1 MKLFQNN
8 FCIIN
13 YSESLEEL
21 IDKTVEV
28 LNKKIKEYENIFNI
42 NIKDKIVINYFDK
55 LEEFREFIY
64 DIRGERN
71 SLPEYAKGTY
81 DNGMIN
87 AYIDINLLDKKIYN
101 ASHELF
107 HILYLK
113 QILNGDL
120 RNRIVWY
127 DEGMAQF
134 ISGEKDYLNDEKEFI
149 KYYKELKEKNKIIP
163 NLNELYHGTSFMN
176 DNYNGYQLSYLSI
189 RYLYEILSEEEF
201 YSLLF
206 DIDKVKEIGCDIA
219 EKAIKY
225 FNDRLKRLV

>member
-1 MKLFQNN
+1 MKLFQND

-13 YSESLEEL
+13 YSDSLEEL

-28 LNKKIKEYENIFNI
+28 LDNKIKEYENIFNI
-42 NIKDKIVINYFDK
+42 NIKDKIVINYFDN

-64 DIRGERN
+64 NIRGERK

-81 DNGMIN
+81 DKDMIN
-87 AYIDINLLDKKIYN
+87 AYIDIKLFDKKIYN

-107 HILYLK
+107 HILYLNH
-113 QILNGDL
+113 ILNGDL

-134 ISGEKDYLNDEKEFI
+134 MSGEKDYLKEEKEFKNYFI
-149 KYYKELKEKNKIIP
+149 ESKQRNKIMP
-163 NLNELYHGTSFMN
+163 NLNELYHGNSFYN
-176 DNYNGYQLSYLSI
+176 ENYDGYMLSYLSI
-189 RYLYEILSEEEF
+189 RYLYETLTEKEF

-206 DIDKVKEIGCDIA
+206 DINKVRKIGCDILN
-219 EKAIKY
+219 KMYTYYDMKL
-225 FNDRLKRLV
+225 DL

>member
-1 MKLFQNN
+1 MKLFQND
-8 FCIIN
+8 FCVIN

-42 NIKDKIVINYFDK
+42 NIKDKIVINYFDN
-55 LEEFREFIY
+55 LEDFREFIY
-64 DIRGERN
+64 DIRGNRD

-87 AYIDINLLDKKIYN
+87 AYIDINLFDKKIYN

-113 QILNGDL
+113 HILNGDL

-134 ISGEKDYLNDEKEFI
+134 MSGEKDYLKDEKEFKNYFI
-149 KYYKELKEKNKIIP
+149 ESKEKNKILP
-163 NLNELYHGTSFMN
+163 NLSELYHGNSFYN
-176 DNYNGYQLSYLSI
+176 DNYNGYMLSYLSI
-189 RYLYEILSEEEF
+189 RYLYEILTEKEF

-206 DIDKVKEIGCDIA
+206 DINKVRKIGCDIA

-225 FNDRLKRLV
+225 FDNKLS

>member
-1 MKLFQNN
+1 MKLFQND
-8 FCIIN
+8 FCVIN

-21 IDKTVEV
+21 IDKTLEV

-42 NIKDKIVINYFDK
+42 NIKDKIVINYFDN
-55 LEEFREFIY
+55 LEEFRQFIY
-64 DIRGERN
+64 DIRGNRD

-87 AYIDINLLDKKIYN
+87 AYIDIKLFDKKIYN

-113 QILNGDL
+113 HILNGDL

-134 ISGEKDYLNDEKEFI
+134 MSGEKDYLKDEKEF
-149 KYYKELKEKNKIIP
+149 KEFYIQAKQRNRIIP
-163 NLNELYHGTSFMN
+163 NLNELWHGNSFYN

-189 RYLYEILSEEEF
+189 RYLYETLSKKEF

-206 DIDKVKEIGCDIA
+206 DIEKVKEIDCDVA
-219 EKAIKY
+219 DKAINY
-225 FNDRLKRLV
+225 FSNKLS

>member
-1 MKLFQNN
+1 MKLFQND
-8 FCIIN
+8 FCVIN

-21 IDKTVEV
+21 IDKTLEV

-42 NIKDKIVINYFDK
+42 NIKDKIVINYFDN

-64 DIRGERN
+64 DIRGNRD

-113 QILNGDL
+113 HILNADL

-134 ISGEKDYLNDEKEFI
+134 MSGEKDYLKDEKEF
-149 KYYKELKEKNKIIP
+149 KEFYIQAKQRNRIIP
-163 NLNELYHGTSFMN
+163 NLNELWHGNSFYN

-189 RYLYEILSEEEF
+189 RYLYEALSEKEF

-206 DIDKVKEIGCDIA
+206 DIEKVKEIDCDVA
-219 EKAIKY
+219 DKAINY
-225 FNDRLKRLV
+225 FSNKLS

>member
-42 NIKDKIVINYFDK
+42 TIKDKIVINYFDK

-64 DIRGERN
+64 DIRGERT

-81 DNGMIN
+81 DKDMIN
-87 AYIDINLLDKKIYN
+87 AYIDINLFDKKIYN

-113 QILNGDL
+113 HILNGDL

-127 DEGMAQF
+127 EEGMAQF
-134 ISGEKDYLNDEKEFI
+134 MSGEKDYLKDEKEF
-149 KYYKELKEKNKIIP
+149 KEFYIQAKQRNKITP
-163 NLNELYHGTSFMN
+163 NLNELYHGNSFYN
-176 DNYNGYQLSYLSI
+176 ENYDGYHLSYLSI
-189 RYLYEILSEEEF
+189 RYLYETLSKKEF

-206 DIDKVKEIGCDIA
+206 DIEKVKEIGCDIA
-219 EKAIKY
+219 EKAINY
-225 FNDRLKRLV
+225 FSNKLS

>member
-1 MKLFQNN
+1 MKLFQND
-8 FCIIN
+8 FCVIN

-21 IDKTVEV
+21 IDKTLEV

-42 NIKDKIVINYFDK
+42 NIKDKIVINYFDN
-55 LEEFREFIY
+55 LEEFRQFIY
-64 DIRGERN
+64 DIRGNRD

-87 AYIDINLLDKKIYN
+87 AYIDINLFDKKIYN

-113 QILNGDL
+113 HILNGDL

-134 ISGEKDYLNDEKEFI
+134 MSGEKDYLKDEKEFKNYFI
-149 KYYKELKEKNKIIP
+149 ESKEKNKILP
-163 NLNELYHGTSFMN
+163 NLNELWHGNSFYN

-189 RYLYEILSEEEF
+189 RYLYETLSKKEF

-206 DIDKVKEIGCDIA
+206 DIEKVKEIGCDIA

-225 FNDRLKRLV
+225 FDNKLS

>member
-42 NIKDKIVINYFDK
+42 NIKNKIVINYFDN
-55 LEEFREFIY
+55 LEDFRKFIY
-64 DIRGERN
+64 DIRGNRD

-87 AYIDINLLDKKIYN
+87 AYIDINLFDKKIYN

-113 QILNGDL
+113 HILNGDL

-134 ISGEKDYLNDEKEFI
+134 MSGEKDYLKDEKEFKGFYI
-149 KYYKELKEKNKIIP
+149 QAKQRNRIIP
-163 NLNELYHGTSFMN
+163 NLSELYHGNSFYN
-176 DNYNGYQLSYLSI
+176 DNYNGYKLSYLSI
-189 RYLYEILSEEEF
+189 RYLYETLSEKEF

-206 DIDKVKEIGCDIA
+206 DIEKVKEIGCDIA

-225 FNDRLKRLV
+225 FENKLS

>member
-28 LNKKIKEYENIFNI
+28 LNKKIKEYEKIFDI
-42 NIKDKIVINYFDK
+42 NIKDKIVINYFDN

-64 DIRGERN
+64 DIRGEN
-71 SLPEYAKGTY
+71 KSLPEYAKGTY
-81 DNGMIN
+81 DNDMIN

-113 QILNGDL
+113 YILNGDL

-134 ISGEKDYLNDEKEFI
+134 MSGEKDYLKDEKEF
-149 KYYKELKEKNKIIP
+149 KEFYIQAKQRNKIIP
-163 NLNELYHGTSFMN
+163 NLSELYHGNSFYN
-176 DNYNGYQLSYLSI
+176 ENYDGYQLSYLSI
-189 RYLYEILSEEEF
+189 RYLYESLTEKEF

-206 DIDKVKEIGCDIA
+206 DIEKVRELGSDVL
-219 EKAIKY
+219 IKMY
-225 FNDRLKRLV
+225 KYYDMKLNL

>member
-13 YSESLEEL
+13 YTESLEEL

-42 NIKDKIVINYFDK
+42 TIKDKIVINYFDN
-55 LEEFREFIY
+55 LEEFRQFIY
-64 DIRGERN
+64 EIRGERN
-71 SLPEYAKGTY
+71 SLPAYAKGTY

-87 AYIDINLLDKKIYN
+87 AYIDINLFDKKIYN

-113 QILNGDL
+113 HILNGDL
-120 RNRIVWY
+120 RNRMVWY

-134 ISGEKDYLNDEKEFI
+134 MSGEKDYLKDEKEF
-149 KYYKELKEKNKIIP
+149 KEFYIQAKQRNRIIP
-163 NLNELYHGTSFMN
+163 NLNELWHGNSFYN

-189 RYLYEILSEEEF
+189 RYLYETLSKKEF

-206 DIDKVKEIGCDIA
+206 DIEKVKEIGCDIA

-225 FNDRLKRLV
+225 FDNKLS

>member
-1 MKLFQNN
+1 MKLFQND
-8 FCIIN
+8 FCVIN

-21 IDKTVEV
+21 IDKTLEV

-42 NIKDKIVINYFDK
+42 NIKDKIVINYFDN
-55 LEEFREFIY
+55 LEEFRQFIY
-64 DIRGERN
+64 DIRGNRD

-87 AYIDINLLDKKIYN
+87 AYIDINLFDKKIYN

-107 HILYLK
+107 HILFLK
-113 QILNGDL
+113 HILNGDL

-134 ISGEKDYLNDEKEFI
+134 MSGEKDYLKDEKEF
-149 KYYKELKEKNKIIP
+149 KEFYIQAKQRNRIIP
-163 NLNELYHGTSFMN
+163 NLNELWHGNSFYN
-176 DNYNGYQLSYLSI
+176 ENYDGYQLSYLSI
-189 RYLYEILSEEEF
+189 RYLYEALSEKEF

-206 DIDKVKEIGCDIA
+206 DIEKVKEIGCDIA

-225 FNDRLKRLV
+225 FDNKLS

>member
-64 DIRGERN
+64 GIRGEKN
-71 SLPEYAKGTY
+71 SLPAYAKRTY
-81 DNGMIN
+81 DNGMTN
-87 AYIDINLLDKKIYN
+87 AYIDINLLEKKIYN

-113 QILNGDL
+113 HILKGDL

-134 ISGEKDYLNDEKEFI
+134 MSGEKDYLKDEKEF
-149 KYYKELKEKNKIIP
+149 KEFYIQAKQRNRIIP
-163 NLNELYHGTSFMN
+163 NLNELWHGNSFYN

-189 RYLYEILSEEEF
+189 RYLYEGLSEKEF

-206 DIDKVKEIGCDIA
+206 DIEKVKEVGCDIG
-219 EKAIKY
+219 E
-225 FNDRLKRLV
+225 

>member
-1 MKLFQNN
+1 MKIFEND

-13 YSESLEEL
+13 YSNSLEEL
-21 IDKTVEV
+21 IHKTAKV
-28 LNKKIKEYENIFNI
+28 LDIKIKEYEKIFDI
-42 NIKDKIVINYFDK
+42 SIKDKIIINYFDN

-64 DIRGERN
+64 EIRGNRD

-81 DNGMIN
+81 DKNMIN
-87 AYIDINLLDKKIYN
+87 AYIDINLLDKRIYN

-113 QILNGDL
+113 YILNGDL
-120 RNRIVWY
+120 RSRIVWY

-134 ISGEKDYLNDEKEFI
+134 MSGEKDYSKDKNQFI
-149 KYYKELKEKNKIIP
+149 KYYKNAKIRNKVIP
-163 NLNELYHGTSFMN
+163 NLNQLWHGNSFYN
-176 DNYNGYQLSYLSI
+176 ENYDGYQLSYLSI
-189 RYLYEILSEEEF
+189 RYLYETLSKKEF

-206 DIDKVKEIGCDIA
+206 DIDKAREIGCDVA

-225 FNDRLKRLV
+225 FDNKYEV

>member
-13 YSESLEEL
+13 YSDSLEEL

-28 LNKKIKEYENIFNI
+28 LDNKIKEYENIFNI

-87 AYIDINLLDKKIYN
+87 AYIDINLFDKKIYN

-113 QILNGDL
+113 HILNGDL
-120 RNRIVWY
+120 RNRMVWY

-134 ISGEKDYLNDEKEFI
+134 MSGEKEYLNDEKEF
-149 KYYKELKEKNKIIP
+149 KEFYIQAKQRNKITP
-163 NLNELYHGTSFMN
+163 NLSELYHGNSFYN

-189 RYLYEILSEEEF
+189 RYLYETLSEEEF

-206 DIDKVKEIGCDIA
+206 DIEKVKKIGCDIA
-219 EKAIKY
+219 KKTIKY
-225 FNDRLKRLV
+225 FENKLS

>member
-1 MKLFQNN
+1 MKLFQND
-8 FCIIN
+8 FCVIN

-21 IDKTVEV
+21 IDKTLEV

-42 NIKDKIVINYFDK
+42 NIKDKIVINYFDN
-55 LEEFREFIY
+55 LEEFRQFIY
-64 DIRGERN
+64 DIRGNRD

-87 AYIDINLLDKKIYN
+87 AYIDINLFDKKIYN

-107 HILYLK
+107 HILFLK
-113 QILNGDL
+113 HILNGDL

-134 ISGEKDYLNDEKEFI
+134 MSGEKDYLKDEKEFKNYFI
-149 KYYKELKEKNKIIP
+149 ESKEKNKILP
-163 NLNELYHGTSFMN
+163 NLNELWHGNSFYN

-189 RYLYEILSEEEF
+189 RYLYETLSKKEF

-206 DIDKVKEIGCDIA
+206 DIEKVKEIGCDIA

-225 FNDRLKRLV
+225 FDNKLS

>member
-1 MKLFQNN
+1 MKLFQND
-8 FCIIN
+8 FCVIN

-21 IDKTVEV
+21 IDKTLEV

-42 NIKDKIVINYFDK
+42 NIKDKIVINYFDN
-55 LEEFREFIY
+55 LEEFRQFIY
-64 DIRGERN
+64 DIRGN
-71 SLPEYAKGTY
+71 KDSLPEYAKGTY

-87 AYIDINLLDKKIYN
+87 AYIDINLFDKKIYN

-107 HILYLK
+107 HILFLK
-113 QILNGDL
+113 HILNGDL

-134 ISGEKDYLNDEKEFI
+134 MSGEKDYLKDEKEF
-149 KYYKELKEKNKIIP
+149 KEFYIQAKQRNRIIP
-163 NLNELYHGTSFMN
+163 NLNELWHGNSFYN
-176 DNYNGYQLSYLSI
+176 ENYDGYQLSYLSI
-189 RYLYEILSEEEF
+189 RYLYEALSEKEF

-206 DIDKVKEIGCDIA
+206 DIEKVKEIGCDIA

-225 FNDRLKRLV
+225 FDNKLS

>member
-13 YSESLEEL
+13 YTESLEEL

-42 NIKDKIVINYFDK
+42 TIKDKIVINYFDN

-64 DIRGERN
+64 EIRGERN
-71 SLPEYAKGTY
+71 SLPAYAKGTY
-81 DNGMIN
+81 DKGMIN
-87 AYIDINLLDKKIYN
+87 AYIDINLFDKKIYN

-113 QILNGDL
+113 HILNGDL

-134 ISGEKDYLNDEKEFI
+134 MSGEKDYLKDEKEF
-149 KYYKELKEKNKIIP
+149 KEFYIQAKQRNKIIP
-163 NLNELYHGTSFMN
+163 NLNELWHGNSFYN

-189 RYLYEILSEEEF
+189 RYLYEALSEKEF

-206 DIDKVKEIGCDIA
+206 DIEKVKEIGCDIA

-225 FNDRLKRLV
+225 FENKLS

>member
-1 MKLFQNN
+1 MKLFQND
-8 FCIIN
+8 FCVIN

-21 IDKTVEV
+21 IDKTLEV

-42 NIKDKIVINYFDK
+42 NIKNKIVINYFDK

-64 DIRGERN
+64 DIRGERT

-113 QILNGDL
+113 HILNGDL

-134 ISGEKDYLNDEKEFI
+134 MSGEKDYLKDEKEF
-149 KYYKELKEKNKIIP
+149 KEFYIQAKQRNRIIP
-163 NLNELYHGTSFMN
+163 NLNELWHGNSFYN
-176 DNYNGYQLSYLSI
+176 ENYDGYQLSYLSI
-189 RYLYEILSEEEF
+189 RYLYEALSEKEF

-206 DIDKVKEIGCDIA
+206 DIEKVKEIGCDIA

-225 FNDRLKRLV
+225 FENKLS

>member
-1 MKLFQNN
+1 MKLFQND
-8 FCIIN
+8 FCVIN

-42 NIKDKIVINYFDK
+42 TIKDKIVINYFDN

-64 DIRGERN
+64 EIRGERN
-71 SLPEYAKGTY
+71 SLPAYAKGTY
-81 DNGMIN
+81 DKGMIN
-87 AYIDINLLDKKIYN
+87 AYIDINLFDKKIYN

-113 QILNGDL
+113 HILNGDL
-120 RNRIVWY
+120 RNRMVWY

-134 ISGEKDYLNDEKEFI
+134 MSGEKDYLKDEKEF
-149 KYYKELKEKNKIIP
+149 KEFYIQAKQRNRIIP
-163 NLNELYHGTSFMN
+163 NLNELWHGNSFYN

-189 RYLYEILSEEEF
+189 RYLYEALSEKEF

-206 DIDKVKEIGCDIA
+206 DIEKVKEIDCDVA
-219 EKAIKY
+219 DKAIKY
-225 FNDRLKRLV
+225 FNNKLS